1 MLRRELA
8 AGRAPVDMRACQ
20 RAILSRLRRMGEKD
34 FLPYDGGGEG
44 LYRRFYRAVRQTADI
59 DRLLETAKTRRYPLA
74 RLRRMLLAAYLEL
87 PEPEHIPYLRL
98 LAASRRGCDLLRQMR
113 GAPVLTKPADVSR
126 LGPQAQAL
134 FTREAG
140 WTDLYTLAYPDLSQG
155 ICGTD
160 WRATP
165 WIM

>member
-1 MLRRELA
+1 
-8 AGRAPVDMRACQ
+8 
-20 RAILSRLRRMGEKD
+20 MGEKD

-98 LAASRRGCDLLRQMR
+98 WLPAAEAVTCCGRCAVRRC
-113 GAPVLTKPADVSR
+113 
-126 LGPQAQAL
+126 
-134 FTREAG
+134 
-140 WTDLYTLAYPDLSQG
+140 
-155 ICGTD
+155 
-160 WRATP
+160 
-165 WIM
+165 